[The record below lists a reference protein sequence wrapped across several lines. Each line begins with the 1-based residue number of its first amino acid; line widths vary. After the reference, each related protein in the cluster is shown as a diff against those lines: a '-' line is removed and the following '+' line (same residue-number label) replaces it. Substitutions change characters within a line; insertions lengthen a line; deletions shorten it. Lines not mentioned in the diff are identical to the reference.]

1 METRLEK
8 KKKSEKK
15 FNTKALIMQWCI
27 PVALFLVVFSIMMNN
42 YWNICK
48 KEAED
53 AVYTE
58 LIAESTRQS
67 YAIQG
72 LFNQAEAAATAV
84 AEVISS
90 EECTDE
96 DFERLAKVLSK
107 VQDST
112 YLVAIATNAGRAH
125 VSNGMLSDISGN
137 DYFTVSRSTRYYIT
151 EDDGLLHEPAYIIA
165 VPYYRKDVCEGAI
178 YMYIAKEKV
187 EALMPL
193 GQYDNLSSFIIC
205 TSKGVLLDSVGEET
219 IFAEMNQYLENFRS
233 ARLDEITYARITMR
247 LGKGAA
253 FACSAERKGE
263 YKTIISVPF
272 GISDWQYNTLV
283 NRDYVESVIYKN
295 WQSGRTM
302 VMGLVVALVG
312 FAVVVGFI
320 VFINHMRDNEQKK
333 DLSNKADTDLLT
345 GLNNKIATE
354 RKIQEYI
361 DTHPDSQGLFFLF
374 DIDNFKKIN
383 DTMGHA
389 FGDVV
394 LKTLGTQ
401 LAKEFRVTDV
411 IGRTGGDEFILFLK
425 DLKTDEEIAKEAKRL
440 EDFFRQF
447 KAGEYVKY
455 SATASIGGTV
465 FPRDGKTYDALYKTA
480 DTALYEAKRLGK
492 NRLVLYNKDLREV
505 TEEDKKNLKRG

>member
-1 METRLEK
+1 MDTRLEK
-8 KKKSEKK
+8 KKKTRKK
-15 FNTKALIMQWCI
+15 LNTRILLMQWSI
-27 PVALFLVVFSIMMNN
+27 PVLIFLVVFSVMMNN

-58 LIAESTRQS
+58 LIAESTRQA
-67 YAIQG
+67 YEIQG
-72 LFNQAEAAATAV
+72 LFNQAKAAATAV
-84 AEVISS
+84 AAVISS

-96 DFERLAKVLSK
+96 DFERLAKVLNQ

-125 VSNGMLSDISGN
+125 VSNGMLSDISAN
-137 DYFTVSRSTRYYIT
+137 EYFTVSRSVRYYIA

-165 VPYYRKDVCEGAI
+165 VPYYRKDICEGSI

-187 EALMPL
+187 EALMPAT
-193 GQYDNLSSFIIC
+193 QYDGASSFVIC
-205 TSKGVLLDSVGEET
+205 SSKGHLLDQVGEET
-219 IFAEMNQYLENFRS
+219 IFSEMNQYLENYRS

-247 LGKGAA
+247 LGKGTPFA
-253 FACSAERKGE
+253 FSADRKGE
-263 YKTIISVPF
+263 YKTIISVPL
-272 GISDWQYNTLV
+272 GVSDWQYNTLV
-283 NRDYVESVIYKN
+283 DREYVESLIYGG
-295 WQSGRTM
+295 WQSGRSM
-302 VMGLVVALVG
+302 VTGLIIALCGLGVVI
-312 FAVVVGFI
+312 AVIAVTNRI
-320 VFINHMRDNEQKK
+320 RNNEQKK
-333 DLSNKADTDLLT
+333 DLSDKADTDLLT

-361 DTHPDSQGLFFLF
+361 EENPDSQGLFFLF

-394 LKTLGTQ
+394 LKTLGIQ
-401 LAKEFRVTDV
+401 LANEFRVSDI

-425 DLKTDEEIAKEAKRL
+425 DLKTDEQIAKEAKRL

-465 FPRDGKTYDALYKTA
+465 FPRDGKTYEALYKTA
-480 DTALYEAKRLGK
+480 DTALYEAKRQGK
-492 NRLVLYNKDLREV
+492 NRLVLYNKELREV